1 MGEAFGQSEDRVLQ
15 AHLPARL
22 VEGLL
27 APAVEAQRLAL
38 IELAEGV
45 AHDLKNQL
53 TVVAASVQLARSS
66 ADQGRDDLLERAW
79 RSAMRAAQ
87 LMDEIVR
94 YSHGDAD
101 PGVGAADAAEVLE
114 TAVAAV
120 WGYGAKRD
128 VALEMH
134 PGVGVPQVAGSAP
147 ALRVLLLHLLRAAV
161 DRCPPESRL
170 VVAAAAEG
178 GGVSIRVRLL
188 DGVDRNPRWP
198 AGAPDRQALLQ
209 ALAHQAGATLVE
221 DGPWSAL
228 QLPAVSR
235 AWEDGSGAGG
245 VGQGFAGEGTVQSGA
260 RG

>member
-22 VEGLL
+22 VDDCL
-27 APAVEAQRLAL
+27 ASADEAQRLAL
-38 IELAEGV
+38 VELAEGV

-66 ADQGRDDLLERAW
+66 AGQGRDDLLERAW

-94 YSHGDAD
+94 YSHGEAD
-101 PGVGAADAAEVLE
+101 PGAGPADAAEVLE

-134 PGVGVPQVAGSAP
+134 PGVGMPQVAGSAP

-170 VVAAAAEG
+170 VAEAASEG
-178 GGVSIRVRLL
+178 RGVSIRLRLQGAADHKRLL
-188 DGVDRNPRWP
+188 LAD
-198 AGAPDRQALLQ
+198 APDRQTLLQ

-228 QLPAVSR
+228 QLPAASR

-245 VGQGFAGEGTVQSGA
+245 VAQGVAGEGTAHSGV